1 MCVWCVRA
9 RVCVDGVSE
18 WCVRVCARACVL
30 CVSVLSGVT
39 VVRVCGV
46 RGHCACVC
54 DECVVI
60 ESVGVRTTAVW
71 VSVLVMCVCMV
82 W

>member
-1 MCVWCVRA
+1 M
-9 RVCVDGVSE
+9 
-18 WCVRVCARACVL
+18 
-30 CVSVLSGVT
+30 SVLSGVT

-60 ESVGVRTTAVW
+60 ESVGVRA
-71 VSVLVMCVCMV
+71 MGECGGCVCV
-82 W
+82 WCGE